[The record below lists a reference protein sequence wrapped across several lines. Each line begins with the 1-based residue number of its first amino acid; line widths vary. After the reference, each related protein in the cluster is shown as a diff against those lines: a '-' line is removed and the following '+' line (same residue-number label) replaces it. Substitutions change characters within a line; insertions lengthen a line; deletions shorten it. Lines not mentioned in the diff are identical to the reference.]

1 MEMGTPD
8 ICDKYRDLL
17 QVAQPVFKS
26 FGGLSRMSADVET
39 LKIKHDN
46 ALFWEILK
54 QPGHGRILVVD
65 AEGDYCAVMG
75 DRMADL
81 AVKNGWKGLLI
92 HGYIRDSAL
101 LKTMPL
107 GIWALGTW
115 PDERAFDPAGSFVG
129 AIALRRVG
137 HRFVEYLVYRRGWCT
152 GLDGCLRGVCR
163 VLSLRRGSHA
173 GFR

>member
-107 GIWALGTW
+107 GIWALGTC
-115 PDERAFDPAGSFVG
+115 PMKGHLTRPGHLSVP
-129 AIALRRVG
+129 LR
-137 HRFVEYLVYRRGWCT
+137 FA
-152 GLDGCLRGVCR
+152 GLDIDLSNTLYIDEDGVL
-163 VLSLRRGSHA
+163 VSTDA
-173 GFR
+173 FEEFAEYFP

>member
-54 QPGHGRILVVD
+54 QPGHRRILVVD

-107 GIWALGTW
+107 GIWALGTC
-115 PDERAFDPAGSFVG
+115 PMKGHLTRPGHLSVP
-129 AIALRRVG
+129 LR
-137 HRFVEYLVYRRGWCT
+137 FA
-152 GLDGCLRGVCR
+152 GLDIDLSNTLYIDEDGVL
-163 VLSLRRGSHA
+163 VSTDA
-173 GFR
+173 FPEFAAYFP

>member
-26 FGGLSRMSADVET
+26 FGGLLRMSADVET

-107 GIWALGTW
+107 GIWALGTC
-115 PDERAFDPAGSFVG
+115 PMKGHLTRPGHLSVPLRFAGLEIDLSNTLYIDEDGVLVSTDAFPEFA
-129 AIALRRVG
+129 
-137 HRFVEYLVYRRGWCT
+137 EY
-152 GLDGCLRGVCR
+152 
-163 VLSLRRGSHA
+163 
-173 GFR
+173 FP